1 MTDSQGGN
9 GKTAHMVGLLQ
20 GQQPAQPAAHEETE
34 VTDQFEATG
43 QTESLDQ
50 TDCQRPVIMV
60 AYASVGS
67 GHRSAASAVAQA
79 FRKLRD
85 ESAGTDTE
93 GLLPAN
99 CEIELV
105 DILDY
110 GYVRFDGEETT
121 NLFVG
126 PTRPLYDIAWH
137 YTFTGRILWGGGT
150 IWSDV
155 MFRPFTEHVR
165 RRKPLA
171 IVATHIVAANAAV
184 SARMVTGQMFPITI
198 VPTDYG
204 FEGFWPC
211 RYADLICAADDL
223 MVSEILPR
231 RVPID
236 KVRVTGIPVKE
247 GFDREY
253 DRDVVLE
260 RFGLPS
266 GKMIVLVMA
275 GAKWRQPY
283 VHFRQAMDELFPHL
297 DDFPTLH
304 FVFICGSDE
313 EYALELETKKDFYDV
328 DNVTVLGYVNDMPQL
343 MSVADLAL
351 AKSGG
356 LTVTECICARLP
368 LLLVGTSYGQERANT
383 ETVVRSGAG
392 QQTIT
397 PYDVMMEL
405 TKIDENHGI
414 VELMRQN
421 GETLRRPHAAR
432 DVALET
438 LFKVGTT
445 KRLPKPFMHFFWG
458 GRPVRAR

>member
-1 MTDSQGGN
+1 MSDNPSN
-9 GKTAHMVGLLQ
+9 LPATAV
-20 GQQPAQPAAHEETE
+20 APAAALE
-34 VTDQFEATG
+34 DPDRA
-43 QTESLDQ
+43 
-50 TDCQRPVIMV
+50 RPVIMV

-67 GHRSAASAVAQA
+67 GHRSAAQAVAQA
-79 FRKLRD
+79 FRKVRD
-85 ESAGTDTE
+85 ESAGTDME
-93 GLLPAN
+93 GLIPPD

-150 IWSDV
+150 VWSDV
-155 MFRPFTEHVR
+155 MFRPFTDHVR

-184 SARMVTGQMFPITI
+184 SARMVTGQLFPITL

-211 RYADLICAADDL
+211 KYADLICAADDL

-247 GFDREY
+247 GFDASY
-253 DRDVVLE
+253 DRAAVLD
-260 RFGLPS
+260 RFGLPHD
-266 GKMIVLVMA
+266 KMIVLVMA

-283 VHFRQAMDELFPHL
+283 VHFRQTMDELFPYL
-297 DDFPTLH
+297 GDFTSLH
-304 FVFICGSDE
+304 FAFICGSDE
-313 EYALELETKKDFYDV
+313 EYALELEAKRDFYDV
-328 DNVTVLGYVNDMPQL
+328 ENVTVLGYVDEMPQL

-368 LLLVGTSYGQERANT
+368 ILLVGTSYGQERANT
-383 ETVVRSGAG
+383 ETVTRSGAG
-392 QQTIT
+392 QQVIT
-397 PYDVMMEL
+397 SYDVMMEL
-405 TKIDENHGI
+405 SRIDANHGI

-421 GETLRRPHAAR
+421 GESLRRPHAAR

-438 LFKVGTT
+438 LFKIGTVE
-445 KRLPKPFMHFFWG
+445 KLPKPFLHFFWG